1 MDNKEK
7 NRKKKIKVILGI
19 CISVFLFLGGG
30 LLAYIHKVDTD
41 TLGRKITIY
50 GLDVSGQNV
59 EKAGQT
65 IRKAFQDK
73 KVVFREDGSQVY
85 QTTVGELGYSLDEGT
100 LQSAL
105 TALKQQRDQTRTF
118 LASWKNYEIEY
129 QVNKDETAEQAA
141 LTEDHF
147 GEKER
152 TEAQNAEIRYS
163 KKNKKFVIV
172 KQVAGTQIDEERLR
186 NYVDK
191 TLEAEFQDKL
201 LTGEVKIDLNQQAYK
216 QPSVKASKELK
227 KELKSLNGQLKKYR
241 KATITYTFG
250 NTTETLDSKTVNSW
264 ISIQGT
270 KIIIDQ
276 EQAGTFISQLANK
289 YNTIYVPRTFHTSM
303 GTDVTVED
311 NEYGYRIDQ
320 SGELSQLLSDLKSG
334 KDVVREPVYSSKGL
348 QRNGTDDLAGSYIE
362 VSLDAQHLWLYK
374 DGGLVT
380 ETDIVS
386 GAPTEE
392 RHTYTGAWPIAYKAS
407 PFTLTSDAYGYDTKV
422 KYWMP
427 FVYGQGLHDAPW
439 QSAFGGN
446 RYKTGNGSHG
456 CINLPEEEAA
466 IIYENIDKTCMEE
479 QTDDSGTAQARL
491 QLMMQFLHQ
500 NYAED
505 ISLEEI
511 ACYANISKS
520 TVLNLFNRF
529 LHITPINY
537 LIGYR
542 LKKAALLIKNTE
554 KKINTIS
561 YETGFHNVDYFC
573 RAFKKSYKMTPTEYR
588 KSKNSTVQ

>member
-1 MDNKEK
+1 M
-7 NRKKKIKVILGI
+7 
-19 CISVFLFLGGG
+19 
-30 LLAYIHKVDTD
+30 
-41 TLGRKITIY
+41 
-50 GLDVSGQNV
+50 
-59 EKAGQT
+59 
-65 IRKAFQDK
+65 
-73 KVVFREDGSQVY
+73 
-85 QTTVGELGYSLDEGT
+85 
-100 LQSAL
+100 
-105 TALKQQRDQTRTF
+105 RD
-118 LASWKNYEIEY
+118 
-129 QVNKDETAEQAA
+129 
-141 LTEDHF
+141 
-147 GEKER
+147 
-152 TEAQNAEIRYS
+152 RYS

-191 TLEAEFQDKL
+191 TLEAEFQDQL

-334 KDVVREPVYSSKGL
+334 KDVVREPVYSSKGM

-362 VSLDAQHLWLYK
+362 VSLDAQHLWLYR

-407 PFTLTSDAYGYDTKV
+407 PFTLTSDAYGYDIKV

-427 FVYGQGLHDAPW
+427 FVYGQGCMMRP
-439 QSAFGGN
+439 
-446 RYKTGNGSHG
+446 GS
-456 CINLPEEEAA
+456 
-466 IIYENIDKTCMEE
+466 
-479 QTDDSGTAQARL
+479 RL
-491 QLMMQFLHQ
+491 
-500 NYAED
+500 
-505 ISLEEI
+505 LEE
-511 ACYANISKS
+511 
-520 TVLNLFNRF
+520 TVIRQETEVMDVS
-529 LHITPINY
+529 ICRKK
-537 LIGYR
+537 R
-542 LKKAALLIKNTE
+542 L
-554 KKINTIS
+554 
-561 YETGFHNVDYFC
+561 
-573 RAFKKSYKMTPTEYR
+573 
-588 KSKNSTVQ
+588 

>member
-129 QVNKDETAEQAA
+129 QVNKDEIAEQAA

-191 TLEAEFQDKL
+191 TLEAEFQDQL

-334 KDVVREPVYSSKGL
+334 KNVVREPVYSSKGA
-348 QRNGTDDLAGSYIE
+348 QKGSDDIGNSYVEID
-362 VSLDAQHLWLYK
+362 LTNQHLYLFQN
-374 DGGLVT
+374 GSIVL
-380 ETDIVS
+380 ETDFVS
-386 GAPTEE
+386 GNMSKAGCMTPPGVFGL
-392 RHTYTGAWPIAYKAS
+392 TYKTKNAVLRGADYETP
-407 PFTLTSDAYGYDTKV
+407 V
-422 KYWMP
+422 NYWMP
-427 FVYGQGLHDAPW
+427 FNGNVGMHDATW
-439 QSAFGGN
+439 RGSFGGTI
-446 RYKTGNGSHG
+446 YLTSGSHG
-456 CINLPEEEAA
+456 CVNLPLNMAAA
-466 IIYENIDKTCMEE
+466 IYEYV
-479 QTDDSGTAQARL
+479 S
-491 QLMMQFLHQ
+491 
-500 NYAED
+500 
-505 ISLEEI
+505 
-511 ACYANISKS
+511 
-520 TVLNLFNRF
+520 
-529 LHITPINY
+529 
-537 LIGYR
+537 
-542 LKKAALLIKNTE
+542 
-554 KKINTIS
+554 
-561 YETGFHNVDYFC
+561 TGFPVVCY
-573 RAFKKSYKMTPTEYR
+573 YY
-588 KSKNSTVQ
+588 

>member
-100 LQSAL
+100 LQSA
-105 TALKQQRDQTRTF
+105 
-118 LASWKNYEIEY
+118 
-129 QVNKDETAEQAA
+129 
-141 LTEDHF
+141 
-147 GEKER
+147 
-152 TEAQNAEIRYS
+152 QNAEIRYS

-191 TLEAEFQDKL
+191 TLEAEFQDQL

-334 KDVVREPVYSSKGL
+334 KNVVREPVYSSKGM

-407 PFTLTSDAYGYDTKV
+407 PFTLTSDAYGYDIKV

-466 IIYENIDKTCMEE
+466 IIYENID
-479 QTDDSGTAQARL
+479 GG
-491 QLMMQFLHQ
+491 
-500 NYAED
+500 Y
-505 ISLEEI
+505 
-511 ACYANISKS
+511 
-520 TVLNLFNRF
+520 
-529 LHITPINY
+529 PIIIY
-537 LIGYR
+537 
-542 LKKAALLIKNTE
+542 
-554 KKINTIS
+554 
-561 YETGFHNVDYFC
+561 
-573 RAFKKSYKMTPTEYR
+573 
-588 KSKNSTVQ
+588 

>member
-129 QVNKDETAEQAA
+129 QVNKDEIAEQAA

-163 KKNKKFVIV
+163 KKKKKFVIV

-334 KDVVREPVYSSKGL
+334 KDVVREPVYSSKGM

-407 PFTLTSDAYGYDTKV
+407 PFTLTSDAYGYDIKV

-466 IIYENIDKTCMEE
+466 IIYENID
-479 QTDDSGTAQARL
+479 GG
-491 QLMMQFLHQ
+491 
-500 NYAED
+500 Y
-505 ISLEEI
+505 
-511 ACYANISKS
+511 
-520 TVLNLFNRF
+520 
-529 LHITPINY
+529 PIIIY
-537 LIGYR
+537 
-542 LKKAALLIKNTE
+542 
-554 KKINTIS
+554 
-561 YETGFHNVDYFC
+561 
-573 RAFKKSYKMTPTEYR
+573 
-588 KSKNSTVQ
+588 

>member
-1 MDNKEK
+1 MGINKIYKIIYFSGIIFQADCKTFFTACLKLIRLKKSTKEQGREMDNKEK

-19 CISVFLFLGGG
+19 CIALFLLLGGV
-30 LLAYIHKVDTD
+30 LVYIHKVDTD

-50 GLDVSGQNV
+50 GLDISGQNV

-105 TALKQQRDQTRTF
+105 IALKQQRDQTRTF

-129 QVNKDETAEQAA
+129 QVNKDETTEQAA

-163 KKNKKFVIV
+163 KKKKKFVIV
-172 KQVAGTQIDEERLR
+172 NQVAGTQIDEERLR

-334 KDVVREPVYSSKGL
+334 KDVVREPVYSSKGM

-362 VSLDAQHLWLYK
+362 VSLDAQHLWLYR

-466 IIYENIDKTCMEE
+466 IIYENID
-479 QTDDSGTAQARL
+479 GG
-491 QLMMQFLHQ
+491 
-500 NYAED
+500 Y
-505 ISLEEI
+505 
-511 ACYANISKS
+511 
-520 TVLNLFNRF
+520 
-529 LHITPINY
+529 PIIIY
-537 LIGYR
+537 
-542 LKKAALLIKNTE
+542 
-554 KKINTIS
+554 
-561 YETGFHNVDYFC
+561 
-573 RAFKKSYKMTPTEYR
+573 
-588 KSKNSTVQ
+588 